1 MPGCWPVNLATRF
14 PPKKKRASGDL
25 ASEIPIQRGTPA
37 CSKQDDTFSSPQ
49 MASLVAHLGGTR
61 CKVEPP
67 YRRLQV
73 TRQMHACSLR
83 QKMYSGL
90 RELRLHLTVDHY
102 KSELTSDAIV
112 MKTED
117 GGFGCIGCGFQS
129 SNFNKPVVHVS
140 TIGNLVN
147 SANG

>member
-1 MPGCWPVNLATRF
+1 
-14 PPKKKRASGDL
+14 
-25 ASEIPIQRGTPA
+25 
-37 CSKQDDTFSSPQ
+37 
-49 MASLVAHLGGTR
+49 MASLVAHLGETR

-73 TRQMHACSLR
+73 TRQMLACSLR
-83 QKMYSGL
+83 QKMYSDL

-102 KSELTSDAIV
+102 KSELTSNAIV

-117 GGFGCIGCGFQS
+117 GGFSCIGCGFQS
-129 SNFNKPVVHVS
+129 SNFDKTVVHVS
-140 TIGNLVN
+140 TIHNLVN